1 MRKTIWQTGKIADKY
16 YVLSSTGYVIAQAG
30 TAYNDKTKM
39 ENMMLCAAAPD
50 MLRALQLALRD
61 AEKGGFCQQTFDDV
75 RAAIARAT
83 GAA

>member
-1 MRKTIWQTGKIADKY
+1 M
-16 YVLSSTGYVIAQAG
+16 STEKHTPNPILVGLTVDYSKAR
-30 TAYNDKTKM
+30 
-39 ENMMLCAAAPD
+39 LFAAAPD

-83 GAA
+83 GGA